1 MWRFNNQEKEK
12 GKNRKFWA
20 FFCRFVSQ
28 VLHDVSHVLHL
39 RHLFPTAG
47 PARNTLR
54 SYCHCVVVASEFIMT
69 RVVRQW
75 L

>member
-12 GKNRKFWA
+12 EKEKEKKEFLS
-20 FFCRFVSQ
+20 FCVASAARCLPRSP
-28 VLHDVSHVLHL
+28 LAPSL
-39 RHLFPTAG
+39 PTAG

-54 SYCHCVVVASEFIMT
+54 SYCRCVVASEFIMT

-75 L
+75 S